1 MASPQ
6 ASSWSGVLR
15 LAGARRQAP
24 GVPRN
29 LALLADQA
37 TIRWRFDDQLHV
49 DDLALSNAEFSA
61 TGSGVVRFP
70 PVPAAPELDLR
81 IRVQPS
87 ATMPQAHRDLLNR
100 LLGSPP
106 DASGARTYRIA
117 GPTDAPQLGRP

>member
-1 MASPQ
+1 
-6 ASSWSGVLR
+6 VLQ
-15 LAGARRQAP
+15 LAGARWQAL

-37 TIRWRFDDQLHV
+37 TIRWRFDDQLHI
-49 DDLALSNAEFSA
+49 DDLVLSNAEFSA

-70 PVPAAPELDLR
+70 PAPAAPELDLR
-81 IRVQPS
+81 VRLQPN

-100 LLGSPP
+100 LPGSPP

-117 GPTDAPQLGRP
+117 GPTDAPQLGMP